1 MTHLEILNNVLRR
14 LREDEAVSITDSD
27 YTQMVSDFVNDAMD
41 MVQAVHNWHSLFTEV
56 DITTV
61 ASTQEYTLTG
71 LGQMGQVYYAYN
83 DTSNT
88 PLKEVKLSTMM
99 LQTDMGSGSATGSP
113 TTYAYKALSAGDEPT
128 VLFWPIPG
136 AVETLTF
143 HVKQHQAAITDGA
156 TEVLVPE
163 QPVIQ
168 LALAMAKEERGEDG
182 SGGSGNAMQKAR
194 AVLGDYVA
202 LDRERH
208 PELGIWTVQ

>member
-14 LREDEAVSITDSD
+14 LREDEAEAISSTD
-27 YTQMVSDFVNDAMD
+27 YTRMISDFVNDSMD
-41 MVQAVHNWHSLFTEV
+41 MVQAVHNWHSLFTQIDV
-56 DITTV
+56 TTI
-61 ASTQEYTLTG
+61 ASTQGYTLDG

-83 DTSNT
+83 DTTNSPMNMT
-88 PLKEVKLSTMM
+88 TLRQMM
-99 LQTDMGSGSATGSP
+99 LQTDMGSGSSEGSP
-113 TTYAYKALSAGDEPT
+113 IRYAYNSVAADDDPN
-128 VLFWPIPG
+128 VLFWPIPDD
-136 AVETLTF
+136 VYTITF

-182 SGGSGNAMQKAR
+182 SGGSGIAMGKAK
-194 AVLGDYVA
+194 AVLADYVA

-208 PELGIWTVQ
+208 PELGIWEVE

>member
-1 MTHLEILNNVLRR
+1 MTHLDIVNNVLRR
-14 LREDEAVSITDSD
+14 LRESEAASISDSE
-27 YTQMVSDFVNDAMD
+27 YVTMISDFVNDAMD
-41 MVQAVHNWHSLFTEV
+41 MCQAVHNWHSLFTEI
-56 DITTV
+56 DLTTTTSV
-61 ASTQEYTLTG
+61 QEYNLTG

-88 PLKEVKLSTMM
+88 QLKEIKLSTMM

-113 TTYAYKALSAGDEPT
+113 NTYAYKSVSTLDEPT
-128 VLFWPIPG
+128 ILLWPIPG
-136 AVETLTF
+136 GVETLTF
-143 HVKQHQAAITDGA
+143 HVKQHQGAITDGS
-156 TEVLVPE
+156 TEVLIPE

-182 SGGSGNAMQKAR
+182 SNGSSNAMAKAR
-194 AVLGDYVA
+194 SVLNDYVA